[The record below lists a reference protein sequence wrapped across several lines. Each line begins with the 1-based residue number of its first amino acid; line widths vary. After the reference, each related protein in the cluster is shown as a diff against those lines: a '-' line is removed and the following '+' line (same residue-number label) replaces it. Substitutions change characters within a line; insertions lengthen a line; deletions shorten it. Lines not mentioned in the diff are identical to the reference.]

1 MSLMKRGRI
10 WWAFFYIDGVRHQ
23 ISTRTPNRRDAERIV
38 EQLKRD
44 AVLKRHTLTRLDPA
58 LTFGAL
64 VARFIAAGESRPH
77 HRDRFTSLLSY
88 FADMPIGQI
97 TKASAREY
105 RQARLAA
112 TRVSD
117 ATVNRDLS
125 VLRHLLYWALDEG
138 FLEVNPL
145 VRLRLVRERPPQRPV
160 LRVDE
165 EQQLMAAAPVHLK
178 DLIVLALDT
187 GMRRGELLHQRW
199 EHVDLARRLLA
210 VTQSKTAGGEG
221 REIPLTTR
229 AFALLECRTRESDL
243 VFTYHDHPIGTIKT
257 AWKSTLRRAG
267 IRHVR
272 FHDLRHT
279 FNTRLLEVG
288 VLQEV
293 RKALMGHSSG
303 ANVHARYTH
312 IELPLTRDA
321 IQRLDHWL
329 ETHSQTNTHTNSHPQ
344 PKEDQHDSSQV
355 RVSEEQYSSARP
367 DAQAL
372 EEEDAD
378 RGLPRT
384 GGQAAP
390 AHRGNGK

>member
-1 MSLMKRGRI
+1 MSLWKRGRI
-10 WWAFFYIDGVRHQ
+10 WWAFFEIDGVRHQ

-44 AVLKRHTLTRLDPA
+44 AALKRHTLTRLDPA

-64 VARFIAAGESRPH
+64 AARFIAAGESKSH
-77 HRDRFTSLLSY
+77 HRDRFTWLLSY
-88 FADMPIGQI
+88 LADTPIGQI

-125 VLRHLLYWALDEG
+125 VLRHLLYWAVDEG
-138 FLEVNPL
+138 LLEANPL
-145 VRLRLVRERPPQRPV
+145 TRLRLVRERPPQRPV
-160 LRVDE
+160 LRLDE
-165 EQQLMAAAPVHLK
+165 ERRLMAAAPVHLK
-178 DLIVLALDT
+178 DLIVVALDT

-210 VTQSKTAGGEG
+210 VTHSKTAGGEG

-229 AFALLECRTRESDL
+229 AYTLLDGRAHEAAL
-243 VFTYHDHPIGTIKT
+243 VFTYHEQPIGTIKT
-257 AWKSTLRRAG
+257 AWKATLRRAG
-267 IRHVR
+267 TRHVR

-303 ANVHARYTH
+303 ASVHARYTH
-312 IELPLTRDA
+312 IELPLLRDA
-321 IQRLDHWL
+321 IQRLDTWL
-329 ETHSQTNTHTNSHPQ
+329 NTNTHINTNTNGHPQ
-344 PKEDQHDSSQV
+344 QQEDQYVSSGQH
-355 RVSEEQYSSARP
+355 EE
-367 DAQAL
+367 
-372 EEEDAD
+372 
-378 RGLPRT
+378 
-384 GGQAAP
+384 
-390 AHRGNGK
+390 